1 MDGKRRE
8 LEREKVQL
16 KKQKILGLDW
26 GSKRIGIAISDQGG
40 NVALGRPSR
49 ERKDLESDI
58 QYIEQLV
65 AEENISRIVIGMP
78 FHMNGEEGE
87 SVSRVR
93 EFKRELEEK
102 LSVPIDTI
110 DERLTSSEAERV
122 MIESDLRRE
131 ERKKHR
137 DKLAATL
144 ILQRYLDSQE
154 PRPAG

>member
-1 MDGKRRE
+1 MKE
-8 LEREKVQL
+8 
-16 KKQKILGLDW
+16 QKILGLDW
-26 GSKRIGIAISDQGG
+26 GSKRIGIAISDRGG

-58 QYIEQLV
+58 QYLEQIV
-65 AEENISRIVIGMP
+65 GEENISRIVIGMP
-78 FHMNGEEGE
+78 YHMDGEAGE

-102 LSVPIDTI
+102 LSVSIDTI

-144 ILQRYLDSQE
+144 ILQRYLDSQ
-154 PRPAG
+154 